1 MTGRTQ
7 IIPNVYQK
15 NTAVASLT
23 ASQKFRLEQVPT
35 TGGYLLRAMCSSN
48 GTNRVVDIQ
57 RVGTKPT
64 AGKLDI
70 KYQEITELGDNMDKF
85 GFSFDLDTELRY
97 TSVLPCSLSLH
108 GNDLMSG
115 CNREITSLIV
125 TSDEIIV
132 ITDTPDEKY
141 PDWDVPRTEC
151 VKNVFAFDYTGKEI
165 WDFDTLVGEKH
176 YPIIG
181 GFIADDEHKRVY
193 SEFFNVPIVPSHR
206 YFVATTF
213 VVEYY
218 IIDLTERKF
227 VKRIA
232 YKT

>member
-1 MTGRTQ
+1 MTVHDGKDANYTQ
-7 IIPNVYQK
+7 RISEYQK
-15 NTAVASLT
+15 NTAVSSLT
-23 ASQKFRLEQVPT
+23 ASQKFRLEQV
-35 TGGYLLRAMCSSN
+35 SSN

-70 KYQEITELGDNMDKF
+70 KYQEITEPGDNMDKF
-85 GFSFDLDTELRY
+85 GFSFDLDTKLRY